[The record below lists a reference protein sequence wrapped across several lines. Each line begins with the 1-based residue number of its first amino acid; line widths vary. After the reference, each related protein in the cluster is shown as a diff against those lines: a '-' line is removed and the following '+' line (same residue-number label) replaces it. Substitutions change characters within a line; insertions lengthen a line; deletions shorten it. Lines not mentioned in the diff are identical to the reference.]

1 VVVGAGPAGLEAA
14 RVAAARGH
22 RVVLFEAAPQPGGQV
37 RLAAALAR
45 RREIIGIVDWLEDE
59 TERLGVDLRCNLF
72 AEAADILAEAPDVVV
87 IATGGIPNASFLAE
101 GEVLAVTSWD
111 ILGGQVAPA
120 RDVLLFDDNGAHPA
134 ASWAEFLAQ
143 AGARLE
149 FVTPER
155 VVLPEIGGT
164 NYPAYLKASGEH
176 GVVITLNRRLRAI
189 HRSGNQLTAVL
200 YEEYAR
206 AFEERLVDQVVIEH
220 GTLPADELYFE
231 LKPGSSNLGEIDLDA
246 LLAGRPQNKVNNS
259 DGGYQLFRVGD
270 AVASRNIHAAMY
282 DSLRLCK
289 DL

>member
-1 VVVGAGPAGLEAA
+1 
-14 RVAAARGH
+14 
-22 RVVLFEAAPQPGGQV
+22 
-37 RLAAALAR
+37 
-45 RREIIGIVDWLEDE
+45 
-59 TERLGVDLRCNLF
+59 
-72 AEAADILAEAPDVVV
+72 
-87 IATGGIPNASFLAE
+87 
-101 GEVLAVTSWD
+101 VT
-111 ILGGQVAPA
+111 PA
-120 RDVLLFDDNGAHPA
+120 RDVLLFDDNGAHPG
-134 ASWAEFLAQ
+134 ASCAEFLAG

-164 NYPAYLKASGEH
+164 NYPAYFKAFGEH
-176 GVVITLNRRLRAI
+176 GVAITLNRRLRAI
-189 HRSGNQLTAVL
+189 RREGNRLAAVL
-200 YEEYAR
+200 HDEYAR

-246 LLAGRPQNKVNNS
+246 LLAGRPQNKTNDP

-270 AVASRNIHAAMY
+270 AVASRNIHAAIY